1 MITRRLGA
9 ILAADVV
16 GYSAMMERD
25 EEGTAAQIRT
35 LRREV
40 IEPALNRHQGRLIK
54 TTGDGQGTDL
64 LETRV
69 WDALSDR
76 VIMASYSVSRSFR
89 TAAI

>member
-9 ILAADVV
+9 ILAPDVV

>member
-76 VIMASYSVSRSFR
+76 VIMASYSASRSFR

>member
-76 VIMASYSVSRSFR
+76 VASYSASRSFR